1 MTNPIFQRIT
11 GKGQIWKRKN
21 YFNKDSFILSK
32 MSRILSLIFIF
43 ASLFLL
49 SCCFAYLSYCKTIFH
64 VETVEINIFHNSLP
78 TQLAHILKL
87 NDRASLKRVLESNY
101 SLFGIVVTS
110 KNADKIIA
118 VNNEAERKNI
128 NINILK
134 DIREPYDEIVWPPDP
149 SYYNALYPHAYATNA
164 FVNTNQIG
172 QEKEI
177 IGRIYYLRGNFP
189 SFLNSLLLWPKKL
202 FTGYYRIWLLLFPI
216 FVFIALSS
224 IVSLELI
231 ISNNSKRRKIL
242 EQELELKRI
251 EHKNLIVRLEGLE
264 RAIDKS
270 TGEKANLEA
279 LVEKNTENTGRIQ
292 SVLLEKEN
300 EIKELQK
307 KINEAQLI
315 IVEAESIL
323 KDKTWAWYL
332 KIFYNPYLKNRG
344 LFIGGYNKL
353 SAFKIKILLNELKNR
368 KKTAIIS
375 NEEIERLCKKLYSEK
390 REQTKLD
397 SIREHYSSREC
408 LIIQNFN
415 PTSFGYLWFL
425 YNFIIM
431 PRYKSDRPTF
441 IISQYGKER
450 LYSQCSEM
458 KDERIKVSLTWDKLA
473 WVLNQCMYFVDLA
486 RGELSDLS
494 EAEIPMTPIEQ
505 MIAYELKNRKIFFL
519 PQYRISSYYVDFAL
533 PGQKIVIECD
543 GSYYHDKEKDD
554 LRDRRLREEGWHVIR
569 FTGSEI
575 FTDVK
580 SCAKRIESYIEEKSE
595 EDSDASQEIIYE
607 GDRKLDKSQREAVE
621 VGDGPSLIIAP
632 AGSGKTT
639 VIVHRIIY
647 LLSKGIFP
655 RDILVLTFS
664 KNTRQDIQ
672 EGLKKLNILLPVEVR
687 TFHSL
692 GYQILSLEGKKFE
705 LVKAWKKEA
714 LIRKFISDFN
724 KEKDIIRPIERQ
736 EVMNFIRDISRLKLE
751 YFISQEEFEP
761 KTDYGRKLKY
771 LYDEYETYK
780 EKNNVID
787 YNDMLY
793 KTVQLFIKDNDIRHR
808 WQGRYKYILVDEF
821 QDVDQSQEAILK
833 ILAVPFDNIF
843 VVGDDDQ
850 TIYSWRFAKV
860 ERILNFHSHY
870 PFIKKSLLE
879 FNYRCPKAVVEAS
892 KKLIDHNVYRFKKK
906 IVAGNL
912 DSNCNIEIIKQT
924 SEKSEEESKNIAVRI
939 KELLGR
945 GYTYKD
951 IIVLFRTNAQ
961 SLELEKYFALNSI
974 PYNIL
979 GDRPSFFEFT
989 EIKIILAYLRMIA
1002 APLKEIQPD
1011 DLRLIINRPNRY
1023 VSGEMVE
1030 KLIENFRKGDKAN
1043 IDELLNGIKGEAW
1056 RLKHLKSFLSLL
1068 LAIKKEKSNLS
1079 ALIRGIRERFGIN
1092 NYYNSEA
1099 VIIDTDSPVS
1109 ENLDMLERFASKYT
1123 DLKDFIQATSA
1134 MTMQMAS
1141 ISKDVSGITI
1151 STIHSAK
1158 GLGFPVVFVIGLTNG
1173 IMPHK
1178 KSLNES
1184 KNKNMAYE
1192 EERRLC
1198 YVAITRCSKGL
1209 FLSFDYK
1216 NPSPFIEEMGIIA
1229 YNNN

>member
-11 GKGQIWKRKN
+11 GINQIWKWKN

-32 MSRILSLIFIF
+32 ISRILFLIFIF

-49 SCCFAYLSYCKTIFH
+49 SCYLAYFSYCKTIFH
-64 VETVEINIFHNSLP
+64 VETVEINMFHNSLP

-87 NDRASLKRVLESNY
+87 NDGASLKRVLESNF
-101 SLFGIVVTS
+101 SLFGLVVTS
-110 KNADKIIA
+110 KNADKIIS

-128 NINILK
+128 NISILK

-177 IGRIYYLRGNFP
+177 IGRIYYLRTNFP
-189 SFLNSLLLWPKKL
+189 SFFNSLLLWPKKL

-242 EQELELKRI
+242 EQELESKRI
-251 EHKNLIVRLEGLE
+251 EHKNLIARLEGLE

-270 TGEKANLEA
+270 TGEKANLEG
-279 LVEKNTENTGRIQ
+279 LLEKNTENTGKTQ
-292 SVLLEKEN
+292 SVLLEKEK
-300 EIKELQK
+300 EIKELQI
-307 KINEAQLI
+307 KINEAQLVI
-315 IVEAESIL
+315 IEAESIL
-323 KDKTWAWYL
+323 KDKIWSWYL
-332 KIFYNPYLKNRG
+332 KTLDNHYVKNRG
-344 LFIGGYNKL
+344 LFITSCGKL
-353 SAFKIKILLNELKNR
+353 SAFKIRTLLDGLKTR
-368 KKTAIIS
+368 KKTTIIL
-375 NEEIERLCKKLYSEK
+375 NEEIEKLCKLYSEK
-390 REQTKLD
+390 RERTKFD
-397 SIREHYSSREC
+397 SIRECYFSPDC

-415 PTSFGYLWFL
+415 PASFEYLWFL

-431 PRYKSDRPTF
+431 PRYRSDRLTF
-441 IISQYGKER
+441 IISQYGKEE
-450 LYSQCSEM
+450 LYLKCSQL
-458 KDERIKVSLTWDKLA
+458 KDEMFNIALTWDKLT
-473 WVLNQCMYFVDLA
+473 WVLNQCMYFIDFTK
-486 RGELSDLS
+486 GELSDLS

-505 MIAYELKNRKIFFL
+505 MIAYELKNRKIIFL

-533 PGQKIVIECD
+533 PEQKIVIECD
-543 GSYYHDKEKDD
+543 GSYYHDKEKDN

-580 SCAKRIESYIEEKSE
+580 SCVKRIESYIEKKSE
-595 EDSDASQEIIYE
+595 EDSNISQEIIYE
-607 GDRKLDKSQREAVE
+607 GDRKLDKNQREAVE

-632 AGSGKTT
+632 AGSGKTA

-664 KNTRQDIQ
+664 RKTRQDIQ
-672 EGLKKLNILLPVEVR
+672 ERLKKLNIALPIEVR

-692 GYQILSLEGKKFE
+692 GYRILSLENKKFKLLRE
-705 LVKAWKKEA
+705 WKKES
-714 LIRKFISDFN
+714 LIRKFILDFN
-724 KEKDIIRPIERQ
+724 KEKNIIWPIERQ

-751 YFISQEEFEP
+751 YFKSQEEFKP
-761 KTDYGRKLKY
+761 KTNYGIKLKY
-771 LYDEYETYK
+771 LYEKYETYK
-780 EKNNVID
+780 EENNVID
-787 YNDMLY
+787 YDDMLY
-793 KTVQLFIKDNDIRHR
+793 KTIQLFKDNEIRHR
-808 WQGRYKYILVDEF
+808 WQGKYKHILVDEF
-821 QDVDQSQEAILK
+821 QDIDLVQEALSK
-833 ILAVPFDNIF
+833 ILAAPFDNIF

-850 TIYSWRFAKV
+850 TIYSWRHAKV
-860 ERILNFHSHY
+860 ERILNFPSHY

-879 FNYRCPKAVVEAS
+879 FNYRCPKAVVESS

-906 IVAGNL
+906 IIAGNL
-912 DSNCNIEIIKQT
+912 NSNCKIEIIKQT

-951 IIVLFRTNAQ
+951 IIILFRTNAQ
-961 SLELEKYFALNSI
+961 SLELEKYFTLNSI

-979 GDRPSFFEFT
+979 GDRPVFLEFT

-1002 APLKEIQPD
+1002 TPLKEIQPD

-1043 IDELLNGIKGEAW
+1043 IDELLDGIKGEAW
-1056 RLKHLKSFLSLL
+1056 RLKHLKSFLNIL
-1068 LAIKKEKSNLS
+1068 LAIKKERHNP
-1079 ALIRGIRERFGIN
+1079 AILIREIRKRFGIN

-1109 ENLDMLERFASKYT
+1109 ENLDMFERFASKYT

-1134 MTMQMAS
+1134 ITMQMAS

-1158 GLGFPVVFVIGLTNG
+1158 GLGFSVVFVIGLTSG

-1198 YVAITRCSKGL
+1198 YVAITRCSKEL

-1229 YNNN
+1229 YNN